1 MKNIKAILFDSEG
14 VVIDTE
20 SIWDKEQTLF
30 LKKRGIEYNREELK
44 PLLTG
49 KSIIEVARVIKELYN
64 LEESVQDL
72 ADERKNNI
80 RNLFENNVEFVDGFI
95 DFYNKVKDE
104 FKICIVAS
112 TKRELLDLIDK
123 KLKLKELFGENI
135 FCIEDI
141 NLKSKPSPE
150 IYQYAS
156 KILGVNVNDCL
167 VIEDSPYGIDGAKN
181 AKMKCIGITT
191 TYDKELLSKADKIV
205 DSFKE
210 IELL

>member
-1 MKNIKAILFDSEG
+1 MKNIRAILFDSEG

-30 LKKRGIEYNREELK
+30 LKKRGIDYNREELK

-49 KSIIEVARVIKELYN
+49 KSIIEGAKIIKDLYN
-64 LEESVQDL
+64 LEENVQDL

-80 RNLFENNVEFVDGFI
+80 KSLFENNVEFVDGFI
-95 DFYNKVKDE
+95 DFYNKVKDNY
-104 FKICIVAS
+104 KICIVAS

-123 KLKLKELFGENI
+123 KLNLKELFGGNV

-141 NLKSKPSPE
+141 NAKSKPNPE

-156 KILGVNVNDCL
+156 EKLGVDVSNCL
-167 VIEDSPYGIDGAKN
+167 VIEDSPYGIEAAKN
-181 AKMKCIGITT
+181 AKMKCFGITT

-205 DSFKE
+205 DSFEE
-210 IELL
+210 IEL